1 MTSVSLTQQFIRKTL
16 LAIAACMLT
25 ILTQPTQSHHS
36 FAQRMAGELQ
46 SVEIFDGYIDLYR
59 LLNPHSALIV
69 NVMTKQSG
77 MEDWLI
83 ELSSASTL
91 RREGW
96 NDTFLQSG
104 ERISIA
110 ILASTTPNRGRL
122 RALLIHGTTPE
133 KSSRLIVA
141 YGIRGDT
148 PIMRRLQERL
158 PRCAGIEL
166 RLNRGE
172 CFLVDSASLNSLEAD
187 FPGKMGY
194 IMP

>member
-1 MTSVSLTQQFIRKTL
+1 MISTIHNRDFILKII
-16 LAIAACMLT
+16 LAVAIYALT
-25 ILTQPTQSHHS
+25 IITQPAESHHS

-69 NVMTKQSG
+69 NVITEQDEIDG
-77 MEDWLI
+77 WLI

-96 NDTFLQSG
+96 HETFLQSG
-104 ERISIA
+104 ERVSIA

-122 RALLIHGTTPE
+122 RALLVHGKTSE
-133 KSSRLIVA
+133 EVSRLIVA

-148 PIMRRLQERL
+148 PIMNRLQERL
-158 PRCAGIEL
+158 SRCPGIEP

-172 CFLVDSASLNSLEAD
+172 CFIVNSEALNKLED
-187 FPGKMGY
+187 EFPGKMGY

>member
-1 MTSVSLTQQFIRKTL
+1 MITAIHSREFARKTL
-16 LAIAACMLT
+16 LIVATCLMTIAN
-25 ILTQPTQSHHS
+25 QPTESHHS
-36 FAQRMAGELQ
+36 FAQRMTGELQ
-46 SVEIFDGYIDLYR
+46 SVEIFDGHIDLYR

-69 NVMTKQSG
+69 NVMTEQSE

-96 NDTFLQSG
+96 NETFLQSG
-104 ERISIA
+104 ERITIA

-122 RALLIHGTTPE
+122 RALLVHARTSEET
-133 KSSRLIVA
+133 SRLIVA

-148 PIMRRLQERL
+148 PIMNRLQKRL
-158 PRCAGIEL
+158 PDCPGIEP

-172 CFLVDSASLNSLEAD
+172 CFLVNSESLDKLED
-187 FPGKMGY
+187 EFPGKMGY